1 MPRAAAARETCYR
14 SSPPLPAHVRTRV
27 SLSPEAVDVTSPVNA
42 PPTAP
47 TVNLE
52 NKVAIVTG
60 ASRGIGEAIAR
71 TFAANG
77 AKVVVAA
84 RKIEG
89 LTAVAESIGPA
100 AHAVAAHT
108 GKEDD
113 CVRLVDEAV
122 KKFGKVDV
130 LVNNAAT
137 NPHFGPMLS
146 IDEGAWDKTFEVNVK
161 GYFWMTRE
169 VVKHLQGR
177 EAPGSIIHVSSVA
190 GLVASPLQGCYSMT
204 KAAILSM
211 TKTLAYELAGSKIRV
226 NAIAPGF
233 VDTRF
238 AAAVLKNDALLDEVL
253 RLTPMK
259 RYAQPDEIAGGAL
272 YLASD
277 SASYLTGQAL
287 VIDGGMT
294 IA

>member
-1 MPRAAAARETCYR
+1 MT
-14 SSPPLPAHVRTRV
+14 RTLR
-27 SLSPEAVDVTSPVNA
+27 LDD
-42 PPTAP
+42 
-47 TVNLE
+47 
-52 NKVAIVTG
+52 KVAIVTG

-77 AKVVVAA
+77 AKVVLAS

-89 LTAVAESIGPA
+89 LSEVASSIGDA

-108 GKEDD
+108 GKEAD
-113 CVRLVDEAV
+113 CKALVDATV
-122 KKFGKVDV
+122 KKFGKVDI

-137 NPHFGPMLS
+137 NPYFGPMLD
-146 IDEGAWDKTFEVNVK
+146 IDEGAWDKTFEVNTK

-169 VVKHLQGR
+169 VVRHLRGR
-177 EAPGSIIHVSSVA
+177 EAPGSIINVASVA
-190 GLVASPLQGCYSMT
+190 GLMAAPAQAVYGMT
-204 KAAILSM
+204 KAAVIAM
-211 TKTLAYELAGSKIRV
+211 TKTLAVELSGNAIRV

-233 VDTRF
+233 VETRF
-238 AAAVLKNDALLDEVL
+238 ASAILKNDVLRDEVL
-253 RLTPMK
+253 RMTPLK
-259 RYAQPDEIAGGAL
+259 RTAEPDEIAGGAL

-277 SASYLTGQAL
+277 SASYLTGHTL